1 MERYFSP
8 STPSVKQA
16 GPFVQCAA
24 LQKQAS
30 TSTSGPNN
38 SAEIPL
44 CHGAVSRFR
53 CACERERTAA
63 TGGFSPWLAAK
74 ALIIITQAKDQ
85 LIRGL
90 FLSTAKEL
98 SAIEVS
104 SIPGKTAKPAGNV
117 GSTSP
122 LLPGL
127 TPSFSINP

>member
-1 MERYFSP
+1 M
-8 STPSVKQA
+8 
-16 GPFVQCAA
+16 QCGA
-24 LQKQAS
+24 LQKQPSA
-30 TSTSGPNN
+30 STSGPNN
-38 SAEIPL
+38 SVEIPL
-44 CHGAVSRFR
+44 RREAGSWFR
-53 CACERERTAA
+53 CACEREKTAA

-90 FLSTAKEL
+90 FLCAAKEL

-104 SIPGKTAKPAGNV
+104 LIPGKTAKLAGNV

>member
-1 MERYFSP
+1 M
-8 STPSVKQA
+8 
-16 GPFVQCAA
+16 QCGA

-30 TSTSGPNN
+30 ASTSGPNN
-38 SAEIPL
+38 SVEIPL
-44 CHGAVSRFR
+44 RREAMSWLR

-74 ALIIITQAKDQ
+74 ALIFIMQAKDQ

-90 FLSTAKEL
+90 FLCTAKEL

-104 SIPGKTAKPAGNV
+104 LIPGKTVKPAGNV